1 MTKRR
6 RLIILLINRKGLGPG
21 KKGLLLK
28 KLLSVLL
35 TLVFLSAMV
44 TLASAE
50 LVLPEAVAV
59 IGPEA
64 FADCEHAEV
73 LTVYHANATIA
84 EDALEGSGIHTI
96 RCYRGATEIIAF
108 ARRHGLQVEYLDEA
122 SAVTIWVSGSVTDVT
137 ERQVAAFKAAYPQY
151 ANVDVRILA
160 KGEGDAVSDLA
171 DAEERADIFGFAQD
185 QLLTLKHMD
194 MLDPVISA
202 DAVRG
207 RNAAGSVSAS
217 ELGGTLYA
225 YPMTAD
231 NGYFLYYDKS
241 VVTDPTSLESIL
253 EACENAGKKFYMELT
268 SGWYQVAC
276 FFGAGCHLEFTLS
289 ESGETFEG
297 VQIDYASA
305 NGVKA
310 MRSLIRIIGSNAF
323 VDGSSAYSAE
333 NWAALVSGTWDSEA
347 ARAYLGSSFAAAKL
361 PTVDGYQMKSF
372 GGFKCLG
379 VTPQPNSDKRTLC
392 HALADWL
399 TNESCQLERFEAA
412 GWGPSNLAAQQSE
425 AVQGDQVLAALAE
438 QAGYAVPQGVLPG
451 GYWMLASALTAEI
464 QDGDYNQA
472 SDEAIMARLV
482 QFENDVRALV
492 NP

>member
-1 MTKRR
+1 M
-6 RLIILLINRKGLGPG
+6 
-21 KKGLLLK
+21 K

-35 TLVFLSAMV
+35 ALVLISALVPLS
-44 TLASAE
+44 SAE
-50 LVLPEAVAV
+50 LVLPEAAAV
-59 IGPEA
+59 IGSEA
-64 FADCEHAEV
+64 FVDCGNAEI
-73 LTVYHANATIA
+73 LTIYNANATIA
-84 EDALEGSGIHTI
+84 EDALDGSGIHTI
-96 RCYRGATEIIAF
+96 RCYRGAAEIIAF
-108 ARRHGLQVEYLDEA
+108 ANRHGIDVEYLDEA
-122 SAVTIWVSGSVTDVT
+122 PSVTIWVSGTVTSAT
-137 ERQVAAFKAAYPQY
+137 ERQVAAFKTAYPQY
-151 ANVDVRILA
+151 ADVDVHILA

-194 MLDPVISA
+194 MLDPVIGA
-202 DAVRG
+202 EAIRG

-310 MRSLIRIIGSNAF
+310 MRSLIRIIGSDAF
-323 VDGSSAYSAE
+323 VNGSSAYSAE

-347 ARAYLGSSFAAAKL
+347 AKAYLGDHFAAAKL

-379 VTPQPNSDKRTLC
+379 VTPQQNSDRRTLC

-399 TNESCQLERFEAA
+399 TNESCQLERFEEA

-425 AVQGDQVLAALAE
+425 AVRGDQVLTALAE
-438 QAGYAVPQGVLPG
+438 QASYAVPQGMLPG
-451 GYWMLASALTAEI
+451 GYWMLASALTEEI
-464 QDGDYNQA
+464 LNGDYNEA
-472 SDEAIMARLV
+472 SDKAIMTRLV
-482 QFENDVRALV
+482 QFENDIRALLD
-492 NP
+492 P